1 MPSNDNRKLTSGI
14 AVPMKAPPK
23 SGNLGGKRVATVQR
37 TLTEAD
43 NFDEIETFLTPE
55 QVEKLSE
62 PDAVTG
68 IPVLVGD
75 WTGKATRDKET
86 GAVVPAKFTPPEEK
100 KAHAKAAA
108 AHAKDAK

>member
-1 MPSNDNRKLTSGI
+1 MASNDNRRLMGGI
-14 AVPMKAPPK
+14 AVPVNAPPK
-23 SGNLGGKRVATVQR
+23 AGNLGGKKVTKVQR

-43 NFDEIETFLTPE
+43 PFDEIETFLTPE
-55 QVEKLSE
+55 RVEELSQ
-62 PDAVTG
+62 PDPVTG

-100 KAHAKAAA
+100 KGHAKAAA
-108 AHAKDAK
+108 AHGKDAK